1 MAMLAG
7 GSSRCRPPASPPRR
21 NAAGSSSPGP
31 LMTCEVSPM
40 NDNSGRRPAQT
51 RLGRVVRTA
60 GTPAGTAKSKHREEH
75 RQTNWLRD
83 VILGG
88 QDGLVNIL
96 GIILGVIAGGGSK
109 AVLLAAGFAAAITE
123 SISMGAVGYTSA
135 VSERDYYQAEQA
147 RESAEIDATPE
158 AERQEIRDIYA
169 AKGFA
174 GELLDRVV
182 DTITANRESWLATMM
197 DEELHLQP
205 VQTPEILR
213 SAVVITIATLIGHLI
228 PLVPFLI
235 MSRTPALVLAVVL
248 SALVLFGVG
257 VYSSVTLVGDWRKN
271 GLKMVAVGF
280 LIGRLFHGAGA

>member
-1 MAMLAG
+1 
-7 GSSRCRPPASPPRR
+7 
-21 NAAGSSSPGP
+21 
-31 LMTCEVSPM
+31 M
-40 NDNSGRRPAQT
+40 NDNPDLSATQT
-51 RLGRVVRTA
+51 RLGRAVRAA
-60 GTPAGTAKSKHREEH
+60 GGADDAGKQHREQH
-75 RQTNWLRD
+75 HQTNWLRD

-96 GIILGVIAGGGSK
+96 GIILGVIAGGGSES
-109 AVLLAAGFAAAITE
+109 VLLAAGFAAAFTE

-147 RESAEIDATPE
+147 REAAEIDATPE

-174 GELLDRVV
+174 GELLERVV
-182 DTITANRESWLATMM
+182 ETITANRQSWLSTMM

-205 VQTPEILR
+205 VQTPDILR
-213 SAVVITIATLIGHLI
+213 SAIVITIATLIGHMI
-228 PLVPFLI
+228 PLLPFVWL
-235 MSRTPALVLAVVL
+235 SRTTALILSIVL

-271 GLKMVAVGF
+271 GLKMVAIGLGAAAVGF